1 MRGNC
6 PRCRRTADML
16 PAVCAEYNMHHDP
29 ARNRD
34 IKATSGNNPSRRFQC
49 GGKIPSYWNRRD
61 QFFFRAVPHGTAR
74 LGASR
79 SGRWNLQKRGVR
91 FTYQLRL
98 RSLNFTAFLGT
109 EERVGYVLY

>member
-61 QFFFRAVPHGTAR
+61 QFFFALCRTELHGLARPAVVAGIY
-74 LGASR
+74 R
-79 SGRWNLQKRGVR
+79 SGECDLHI
-91 FTYQLRL
+91 
-98 RSLNFTAFLGT
+98 S
-109 EERVGYVLY
+109 